1 MPRYSK
7 RVGREVLEGHPRLPE
22 WITRERV
29 KLSDLHAMKT
39 GLRDSHLH
47 TVCEEA
53 RCPNRTHCFSHGTAT
68 FLLMGEVCT
77 RACGFCSIQSGKPRP
92 LDPHEPL
99 ETAERV
105 ATLGLR
111 FAVLTSVNRDDLPDG
126 GAAHFAETVLAIR
139 RRNPGVGVE
148 VLVPDFLGGLEA
160 VARVVAAGPAVF
172 NHNTETVPSLYAEV
186 RPAGRFE
193 RSLHVL
199 AHAKEIGKALYGA
212 AFRTKSGLMLGLGE
226 TEAEL
231 LSTFEAL
238 AKANV
243 DILTLG
249 QYLRPTRHQL
259 PVKRYLP
266 PEEFAALGAKAKA
279 FGFAT
284 VYAGPLVRSS
294 FNAHEVSEMGGS
306 GSASPGERER
316 PAGQGAI
323 PGGINIA

>member
-1 MPRYSK
+1 MARYSK

-22 WITRERV
+22 WITKERV
-29 KLSDLHAMKT
+29 SLADLHAMKRD
-39 GLRDSHLH
+39 LRDSHLH

-53 RCPNRTHCFSHGTAT
+53 RCPNRTHCFTNGTAT
-68 FLLMGEVCT
+68 FLLMGDVCT
-77 RACGFCSIQSGKPRP
+77 RACGFCSIQSGKPRS
-92 LDPHEPL
+92 LDPREPQ

-105 ATLGLR
+105 AAMELR

-126 GAAHFAETVLAIR
+126 GATHFAETVVAIK
-139 RRNPGVGVE
+139 RRNPSVGVE
-148 VLVPDFLGGLEA
+148 VLVPDFLGDPEA

-172 NHNTETVPSLYAEV
+172 NHNTETVPSLYPEV

-193 RSLHVL
+193 RSLAVL
-199 AHAKEIGKALYGA
+199 HQAKELGTSLYGA

-231 LSTFEAL
+231 LTTFEAL

-259 PVKRYLP
+259 PVKRYVHP
-266 PEEFAALGAKAKA
+266 DEFAALGQKAKA
-279 FGFAT
+279 FGFTT

-294 FNAHEVSEMGGS
+294 FNAHEVAEF
-306 GSASPGERER
+306 E
-316 PAGQGAI
+316 
-323 PGGINIA
+323 GISIA

>member
-1 MPRYSK
+1 MARFSK
-7 RVGREVLEGHPRLPE
+7 RAGREVLEGHPRLPE

-29 KLSDLHAMKT
+29 KLGDLHAMKK

-53 RCPNRTHCFSHGTAT
+53 RCPNRAHCFTQGTAT

-77 RACGFCSIQSGKPRP
+77 RACGFCSIQSGKPRG
-92 LDPHEPL
+92 LDPAEPQ

-105 ATLGLR
+105 AALGLR

-139 RRNPGVGVE
+139 HRNPGVGVE
-148 VLVPDFLGGLEA
+148 VLVPDFLGDLEA
-160 VARVVAAGPAVF
+160 VARVVAAGPSVF
-172 NHNTETVPSLYAEV
+172 NHNTETVPSLYPEV

-193 RSLHVL
+193 RSLRVL
-199 AHAKEIGKALYGA
+199 SHAKALGRALYGSG
-212 AFRTKSGLMLGLGE
+212 FRTKSGLMLGLGE
-226 TEAEL
+226 TEPEL
-231 LSTFEAL
+231 LTTFAAL
-238 AKANV
+238 ASAGV

-259 PVKRYLP
+259 PVQRYVHP
-266 PEEFAALGAKAKA
+266 DEFAVLGQKAKA

-294 FNAHEVSEMGGS
+294 FNAHEVAEF
-306 GSASPGERER
+306 E
-316 PAGQGAI
+316 
-323 PGGINIA
+323 GISIA

>member
-1 MPRYSK
+1 MPRFSK
-7 RVGREVLEGHPRLPE
+7 RAGREVLEGHPRLPE
-22 WITRERV
+22 WITKERV
-29 KLSDLHAMKT
+29 KLGDLHGMKKD
-39 GLRDSHLH
+39 LRDSDLH

-53 RCPNRTHCFSHGTAT
+53 RCPNRTHCFTHGTAT

-77 RACGFCSIQSGKPRP
+77 RACGFCSIQSGKPRA
-92 LDPHEPL
+92 LNPHEPA

-105 ATLGLR
+105 AALNLR

-126 GAAHFAETVLAIR
+126 GAAHFADTVLAIR

-148 VLVPDFLGGLEA
+148 VLVPDFLGDLEA
-160 VARVVAAGPAVF
+160 VARVVASGPAVF
-172 NHNTETVPSLYAEV
+172 NHNTETVPSLYPEV

-193 RSLHVL
+193 RSLRVL
-199 AHAKEIGKALYGA
+199 AHAKELGTSLYGSG
-212 AFRTKSGLMLGLGE
+212 FRTKSGLMMGLGE

-231 LSTFEAL
+231 MSTFESL
-238 AKANV
+238 AKARV

-259 PVKRYLP
+259 PVKRYVHP
-266 PEEFAALGAKAKA
+266 DEFAALGAKAKA

-294 FNAHEVSEMGGS
+294 FNAHEVAEM
-306 GSASPGERER
+306 E
-316 PAGQGAI
+316 
-323 PGGINIA
+323 GISIA

>member
-1 MPRYSK
+1 MARFSK
-7 RVGREVLEGHPRLPE
+7 RVGREVLDDHPRLPE
-22 WITRERV
+22 WITKERV
-29 KLSDLHAMKT
+29 KLGDLHGMKK

-53 RCPNRTHCFSHGTAT
+53 RCPNRTHCFTHGTAT

-77 RACGFCSIQSGKPRP
+77 RACGFCSIQSGKPRL
-92 LDPHEPL
+92 LDPHEPA

-105 ATLGLR
+105 AALNLR

-148 VLVPDFLGGLEA
+148 VLVPDFLGDLDA
-160 VARVVAAGPAVF
+160 VARVVAAGPTVF
-172 NHNTETVPSLYAEV
+172 NHNTETVPSLYPEV

-193 RSLHVL
+193 RSLRVL
-199 AHAKEIGKALYGA
+199 AHAKELGRALYGTS
-212 AFRTKSGLMLGLGE
+212 FRSKSGLMLGLGE
-226 TEAEL
+226 AESEL
-231 LSTFEAL
+231 MHTFEAL
-238 AKANV
+238 AQANV

-259 PVKRYLP
+259 PVKRYVHP
-266 PEEFAALGAKAKA
+266 DEFAALGAKAKA
-279 FGFAT
+279 FGFQA

-294 FNAHEVSEMGGS
+294 FNAHEVSVME
-306 GSASPGERER
+306 
-316 PAGQGAI
+316 
-323 PGGINIA
+323 GISIA

>member
-1 MPRYSK
+1 MPRFSK
-7 RVGREVLEGHPRLPE
+7 HTGREALEGHPRLPA
-22 WITRERV
+22 WLTKERMQ
-29 KLSDLHAMKT
+29 LGDLHRMKK

-53 RCPNRTHCFSHGTAT
+53 RCPNRTHCFTHGTAT
-68 FLLMGEVCT
+68 FLLMGDVCT
-77 RACGFCSIQSGKPRP
+77 RACGFCSIQSGRPRP
-92 LDPHEPL
+92 LNLREPE

-105 ATLGLR
+105 AALNLR

-126 GAAHFAETVLAIR
+126 GAGHFAETVLAIR

-148 VLVPDFLGGLEA
+148 VLVPDFLGDLDA

-172 NHNTETVPSLYAEV
+172 NHNAETVPSLYPEV

-193 RSLHVL
+193 RSLCVL
-199 AHAKEIGKALYGA
+199 AHAKSLGTALYGS

-226 TEAEL
+226 TECEL
-231 LSTFEAL
+231 TATFKAL
-238 AKANV
+238 AGVGV

-259 PVKRYLP
+259 PVRRYVP
-266 PEEFAALGAKAKA
+266 PDEFEALGAKAKA
-279 FGFAT
+279 FGFAA

-294 FNAHEVSEMGGS
+294 FNAHEVAEL
-306 GSASPGERER
+306 E
-316 PAGQGAI
+316 
-323 PGGINIA
+323 GISIA

>member
-1 MPRYSK
+1 MPRFSK
-7 RVGREVLEGHPRLPE
+7 RAGREVLEGHPRLPE
-22 WITRERV
+22 WITKERV
-29 KLSDLHAMKT
+29 KLADLHAMKKD
-39 GLRDSHLH
+39 LRASDLH

-53 RCPNRTHCFSHGTAT
+53 RCPNRTHCFTQGTAT

-77 RACGFCSIQSGKPRP
+77 RACGFCSIQSGKPRA
-92 LDPHEPL
+92 LDAREPF

-105 ATLGLR
+105 AALGLR

-148 VLVPDFLGGLEA
+148 VLVPDFLGDLDA

-172 NHNTETVPSLYAEV
+172 NHNTETVPSLYPEV

-193 RSLHVL
+193 RSLRVL
-199 AHAKEIGKALYGA
+199 SHAKLMGKALYGSG
-212 AFRTKSGLMLGLGE
+212 FKTKSGLMLGLGE

-231 LSTFEAL
+231 MHTFEAL

-259 PVKRYLP
+259 PVKRYVHP
-266 PEEFAALGAKAKA
+266 DEFAELGRKAKA
-279 FGFAT
+279 FGFQT

-294 FNAHEVSEMGGS
+294 FNAHEVAEM
-306 GSASPGERER
+306 
-316 PAGQGAI
+316 QGI
-323 PGGINIA
+323 SIA

>member
-1 MPRYSK
+1 MPRFST
-7 RVGREVLEGHPRLPE
+7 RAGREVLEGHPRLPE
-22 WITRERV
+22 WITKERV
-29 KLSDLHAMKT
+29 KLADLHGMKAD
-39 GLRDSHLH
+39 LRASDLH

-53 RCPNRTHCFSHGTAT
+53 RCPNRTHCFTQGTAT

-77 RACGFCSIQSGKPRP
+77 RACGFCSIASGRPRTLNP
-92 LDPHEPL
+92 AEPQ

-105 ATLGLR
+105 AALGLR

-126 GAAHFAETVLAIR
+126 GAAHFAETVLAIK

-148 VLVPDFLGGLEA
+148 VLVPDFLGDLEA

-172 NHNTETVPSLYAEV
+172 NHNTETVPSLYPEV

-193 RSLHVL
+193 RSLAVL
-199 AHAKEIGKALYGA
+199 RHAKALGTSLYGA
-212 AFRTKSGLMLGLGE
+212 TFRTKSGLMLGLGE

-231 LSTFEAL
+231 MTVFEAL
-238 AKANV
+238 SGVGV

-259 PVKRYLP
+259 PVKRYVHP
-266 PEEFAALGAKAKA
+266 DEFAGLARKAET
-279 FGFAT
+279 FGFQT

-294 FNAHEVSEMGGS
+294 FNAHEVAEMGTAG
-306 GSASPGERER
+306 AAPPALPEPLPGR
-316 PAGQGAI
+316 G
-323 PGGINIA
+323 

>member
-1 MPRYSK
+1 MARFSK
-7 RVGREVLEGHPRLPE
+7 RMGREVLEGHPRLPE

-29 KLSDLHAMKT
+29 KLGDLHTMKKD
-39 GLRDSHLH
+39 LRDSHLH

-77 RACGFCSIQSGKPRP
+77 RACGFCSIQSGQPRA
-92 LDPHEPL
+92 LDPHEPA

-105 ATLGLR
+105 AALGLR

-148 VLVPDFLGGLEA
+148 VLVPDFLGDLEA

-172 NHNTETVPSLYAEV
+172 NHNTETVPSLYPQV
-186 RPAGRFE
+186 RPAGRFD
-193 RSLHVL
+193 RSLSVL
-199 AHAKEIGKALYGA
+199 RHAKDLGTSLFGPGFK
-212 AFRTKSGLMLGLGE
+212 TKSGLMLGLGE
-226 TEAEL
+226 TEQEL
-231 LSTFEAL
+231 LPVFESLVA
-238 AKANV
+238 AGV

-259 PVKRYLP
+259 PVQRYISP
-266 PEEFAALGAKAKA
+266 DEFAELGAKARSL
-279 FGFAT
+279 GFTT

-294 FNAHEVSEMGGS
+294 FNAHEVAEM
-306 GSASPGERER
+306 E
-316 PAGQGAI
+316 
-323 PGGINIA
+323 GISIA